1 MTQKSAVSAPRITV
15 AQLVPGQRVDSV
27 FLVTRA
33 QRAATRAG
41 QAYLNLTLSDATG
54 DVVAR
59 VWDGVDAMA
68 PVLVEGA
75 LVRVDAQV
83 QTWREETQL
92 VIERAAE
99 VPAGAADL
107 ADFLPGTR
115 FPVDRMWQTLRELVD
130 SLEDPWVRRFLAA
143 ILDDADIAARMRR
156 APAGR
161 SVHHAY
167 VGGLLEHVL
176 SVCRVLDLLAGHY
189 ARYYPNLLN
198 RSLLI
203 AGGILHDL
211 AKVWELSYDGAF
223 GYTDEGR
230 LVGHLVMGTELVGR
244 VCDTIPDFPADTRL
258 HLRHLVVG
266 HHGKLEYGSPQ
277 LPQTPEALV
286 LHYVDDL
293 DSKVNA
299 LHTALAAAGDA
310 RWTDKVWSLGRSL
323 WNVYEER
330 GVGELP
336 VDLPGG
342 VGPSL
347 AAAASGRVAS
357 AAPGPK
363 SAAPAAVASAAP
375 AAPMRA
381 APAATPEPPSA
392 AEPAPALAAEPAP
405 AAAPA
410 AAPAP
415 APPPHAPGPEAD
427 ARESRSLDLFGA

>member
-1 MTQKSAVSAPRITV
+1 MSASSAATPARITV
-15 AQLVPGQRVDSV
+15 SQLVTGQRIDSI

-41 QAYLNLTLSDATG
+41 QTYLNLTLSDATG

-59 VWDGVDAMA
+59 VWDAVDALQ
-68 PVLVEGA
+68 PILVEGA

-99 VPAGAADL
+99 VPPGAADL
-107 ADFLPGTR
+107 ADFLPATR
-115 FPVDRMWQTLRELVD
+115 FPVDAMWRTLRELVD
-130 SLEDPWVRRFLAA
+130 SLEDPWVQRFLRA
-143 ILDDADIAARMRR
+143 ILDDPDTAARMRR

-223 GYTDEGR
+223 GYTDEGK

-244 VCDTIPDFPADTRL
+244 VCDGIPDFPADTRL

-277 LPQTPEALV
+277 LPQTPEAVV
-286 LHYVDDL
+286 LHYVDDM

-323 WNVYEER
+323 WNVYEAR

-342 VGPSL
+342 VGVPGL
-347 AAAASGRVAS
+347 AAAAAS
-357 AAPGPK
+357 ASQAPTQ
-363 SAAPAAVASAAP
+363 APRPRP
-375 AAPMRA
+375 AK
-381 APAATPEPPSA
+381 PAATPA
-392 AEPAPALAAEPAP
+392 TEPAP
-405 AAAPA
+405 AAAPPQSVARPEPVA
-410 AAPAP
+410 AARA
-415 APPPHAPGPEAD
+415 A
-427 ARESRSLDLFGA
+427 ARARRRARAGRRARARRRARTRRRAR